1 MRFDPA
7 FLAALPD
14 DARLIA
20 IGIGV
25 LLLPHLIAGLFWSA
39 ILRLKLMVPAGI
51 VGLLA
56 AQGLAVTMTSGLGW
70 FGGATGVP
78 ISSRSPTPPA
88 IRGT

>member
-39 ILRLKLMVPAGI
+39 ILRLKLMVP
-51 VGLLA
+51 VGLSA
-56 AQGLAVTMTSGLGW
+56 FSPRRA
-70 FGGATGVP
+70 
-78 ISSRSPTPPA
+78 SRS
-88 IRGT
+88 R